1 MKKLVFLCVLLA
13 AVGIL
18 SAELAWPEPV
28 TVVNYENVRYSG
40 HSLQT
45 SDGCHLLVWWQND
58 NAVPGFNFCFCS
70 FIFLSLIAS
79 LSGQR
84 FFPFDSDIYIV
95 LPTILYRLYP

>member
-1 MKKLVFLCVLLA
+1 MKKLAFLCVLLA
-13 AVGIL
+13 AVGML

-58 NAVPGFNFCFCS
+58 NAVPGYKLGFYDQQYQPLWDTPLAIPTPIGS
-70 FIFLSLIAS
+70 YGLVET
-79 LSGQR
+79 
-84 FFPFDSDIYIV
+84 SDQA
-95 LPTILYRLYP
+95 